1 MEEKYQ
7 CGWCDTKEKC
17 LMKDQCGSG
26 GDTGSWLHRN
36 QSCPNGHKA
45 TISRVSPHQLQ
56 VTTART
62 LQIDIDNFPNLT
74 GRYLCV
80 FSAFHAVLKVNATR
94 TQSGVYCTT
103 PRTDLLPVIPR
114 GESSYISKLSVMIES
129 GKEIVATNFTFY
141 DCNSYSSCTNC
152 VSSLFPC
159 DWCVDAHRCTHDTSE
174 NCRNDILVTG
184 VNRIGPSIRSG
195 PTFCPRITTVG
206 SQPSQILVHSGLNK
220 AIRVHVQHIAQFII
234 QNRFVCQFNIE
245 GRVTSV
251 NAQLLGDKIYC
262 DEMEFTYTSHT
273 PNITATLAVIWGQS
287 KVLDNP
293 DNIHIVI
300 YRCNDMADTCG
311 MCLHME
317 EKYQCGW
324 CDTKEKC
331 LMKDQCGS
339 GGDTGSWLHRN
350 QSCPNGPHTAFGS

>member
-1 MEEKYQ
+1 MGDNPDNIHIVIYRCNDMADTCGMCLHMEEKYQ

-129 GKEIVATNFTFY
+129 GK
-141 DCNSYSSCTNC
+141 
-152 VSSLFPC
+152 
-159 DWCVDAHRCTHDTSE
+159 
-174 NCRNDILVTG
+174 
-184 VNRIGPSIRSG
+184 
-195 PTFCPRITTVG
+195 
-206 SQPSQILVHSGLNK
+206 
-220 AIRVHVQHIAQFII
+220 
-234 QNRFVCQFNIE
+234 
-245 GRVTSV
+245 
-251 NAQLLGDKIYC
+251 
-262 DEMEFTYTSHT
+262 
-273 PNITATLAVIWGQS
+273 
-287 KVLDNP
+287 
-293 DNIHIVI
+293 
-300 YRCNDMADTCG
+300 
-311 MCLHME
+311 
-317 EKYQCGW
+317 YQCGW
-324 CDTKEKC
+324 CDTEEKC
-331 LMKDQCGS
+331 LMK
-339 GGDTGSWLHRN
+339 
-350 QSCPNGPHTAFGS
+350 